1 MKINTALIYTL
12 LFVFVGT
19 LILVYQ
25 SESAGWTAAGIP
37 ECVQIEE
44 RALKDVSGLLVLE
57 SRKDNQPSF
66 VLDLATGERSELPN
80 LTAYTT
86 VGPSKDGE
94 LIYFDHVR
102 EAWVL
107 RNLKTGIDS
116 SLNQLGSATPVDWMD
131 DGRLLVAGERLL
143 VVDLVSGEAESA
155 IPDSVF
161 TRINK
166 RINWSS
172 QLNWDEYSPY
182 RIVPSRNLDYLA
194 YISNGEPGALLV
206 VWDQHLSEQV
216 AWLHWADVLSTPQ
229 WAPDGKSFVA
239 SAPPFVFYEGSL
251 FKNVADDYPYVGGVE
266 LMQIGV
272 DGSVRRLTTFTTRAK
287 AIEHSYKWSPSG
299 KRIAFGLELKTDT
312 DELRRVAVL
321 NVRSGNVTV
330 FCFPPNAEELIG
342 SPVWSPDETK
352 LALTLRGDSLAP
364 MVYLLDVRRGSAEK
378 VGNDFEVVG
387 WWEAGDG

>member
-1 MKINTALIYTL
+1 
-12 LFVFVGT
+12 
-19 LILVYQ
+19 
-25 SESAGWTAAGIP
+25 
-37 ECVQIEE
+37 
-44 RALKDVSGLLVLE
+44 LKDVSGLLVLE

-86 VGPSKDGE
+86 VGPSKDGK

-102 EAWVL
+102 EGWVL
-107 RNLKTGIDS
+107 RKLKTGTEAPLD
-116 SLNQLGSATPVDWMD
+116 QLGSATPLDWMD

-155 IPDSVF
+155 ISDSVF
-161 TRINK
+161 ARINK

-182 RIVPSRNLDYLA
+182 RIVPSRSLDYLA
-194 YISNGEPGALLV
+194 YIANGEPGALLV
-206 VWDQHLSEQV
+206 VWDQQLKEEV

-272 DGSVRRLTTFTTRAK
+272 DGSVRRLTTFTTRAQ
-287 AIEHSYKWSPSG
+287 AIENSYKWSLSG
-299 KRIAFGLELKTDT
+299 KWLAFGLELKTDT
-312 DELRRVAVL
+312 NVLRHVAVL

-330 FCFPPNAEELIG
+330 FCFPEDVGEMVG

-364 MVYLLDVRRGSAEK
+364 MVYLLDVRRGAAKE
-378 VGNDFEVVG
+378 VGNDSEVVG
-387 WWEAGDG
+387 WWDGGDH